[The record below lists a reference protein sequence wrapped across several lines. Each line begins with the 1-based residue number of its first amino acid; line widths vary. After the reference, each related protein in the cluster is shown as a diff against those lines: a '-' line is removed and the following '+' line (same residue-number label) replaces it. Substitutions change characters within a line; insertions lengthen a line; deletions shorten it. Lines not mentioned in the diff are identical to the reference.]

1 MQSSF
6 LTYGRKTV
14 RFVIMADRRRSER
27 ASLLAGEIIVHGAS
41 CQQSIDDGSRGEWNN
56 AISALQTVEGDVFT
70 KNADGSLAQMESNS
84 DYTVLV
90 QDDAVIDDNFVRN
103 VNNAINSI
111 PGGYNDSLISFY
123 TGEVRPFAAAVS
135 QAVLDADFHKASWI
149 SMKTLYWGVC
159 FAMPTKLI
167 DEVVKESEKYPK
179 LLMDRRIGEYFYR
192 HNIPVLYTNPSLVD
206 HDYTLPSLLGH
217 KMSDNEKRCAHHYC
231 DKLVEFNQR
240 VWEAA
245 NL

>member
-6 LTYGRKTV
+6 LTNSRKTV
-14 RFVIMADRRRSER
+14 RFVIMADHRRAER
-27 ASLLAGEIIVHGAS
+27 AARLAEAIAAQGAF
-41 CQQSIDDGSRGEWNN
+41 CQQSVDDGSLGEWNN
-56 AISALQTVEGDVFT
+56 AVNALQS
-70 KNADGSLAQMESNS
+70 ADNLTPKETYA
-84 DYTVLV
+84 DYTVLL
-90 QDDAVIDDNFVRN
+90 QDDAIIGDNFVAN
-103 VNNAINSI
+103 INNAINSI
-111 PGGYNDSLISFY
+111 PDGCDNSLISFY
-123 TGEVRPFAAAVS
+123 TGRVRPFAVAVS

-167 DEVVKESEKYPK
+167 KNVIEESEKYPK

-217 KMSDNEKRCAHHYC
+217 KMSDNEKRCAHHYS

-240 VWEAA
+240 VWEASG
-245 NL
+245 L